1 MNYLGHPPGLEISE
15 CGSTSGL
22 DEQPYGRRKWPI
34 HYDSIE
40 PLAIATDV
48 ATIVFASVLSSLSY
62 HFQESGAPL
71 DLSKSVGAGILVSA
85 LFISLLKI
93 RGMYRPAALL
103 VLRHQI
109 RAVLLSW
116 ISVFLLLAATV

>member
-1 MNYLGHPPGLEISE
+1 MNYLAHPPSVEISD
-15 CGSTSGL
+15 CSGL

-34 HYDSIE
+34 RYDSIE
-40 PLAIATDV
+40 PLAMATDV
-48 ATIVFASVLSSLSY
+48 AAIVFSSVLSSLLY
-62 HFQESGAPL
+62 HLHEAATPL
-71 DLSKSVGAGILVSA
+71 DLSKSLGAGILVSA

-93 RGMYRPAALL
+93 RGMYRPAELL

-109 RAVLLSW
+109 RAVLLAW